1 MRLGNDKHA
10 ILLAVFLLLSA
21 SAGGQAR
28 RTYKY
33 HFLGDLQ
40 GTHVVKSD
48 KSISINYSISE
59 LNIESIVNEN
69 GSFYRIEIPGHT
81 PTTIT
86 GKPELPVL
94 NRLITVPENYTY
106 QVKFS
111 QVKSTRVK
119 PSGEKIG
126 GILIPAQE
134 GETKEVQKKKPIF
147 SIDKTIYGTRG
158 LISSDTVRIESLGI
172 IRNKR
177 LANLIISPVRY
188 NPRTNIIEVITSM
201 KIEISF
207 SQPGG
212 MISKSLLPE
221 SALFTESLDKGVL
234 YYDQGNMIPG
244 YSDKPVKMIILT
256 DTTFLKHLQPLLR
269 WKTQKGF
276 ELEVLTR
283 GIKSAG
289 NTYTEIKNRLSQIY
303 NGSSENNPPPE
314 YLLIIGDVNKV
325 PYYGTGNVTDMY
337 YGEFDGNGDYIPEM
351 FIGRLPVAD
360 TTELKSVVKKIIQY
374 EKFQFADTNKFYSD
388 AIATAGVDAGY
399 ANFMNGQL
407 KYAVKNYL
415 TPLFKINEQHFNYFS
430 LLNGTD
436 ALAAAA
442 RVSRKD
448 SLIKAINKGTSLI
461 NYTGHGDASG
471 WLHINLK
478 VPDTSN
484 LNNINRYPF
493 IISNACRTAQY
504 NLSSSFGNNMVLAKN
519 KGAIGFIGCSNDS
532 YWDEDFYWA
541 VGTGTPSANPTYETT
556 GLGAYDRLFHSHTES
571 PSDWYFTMGQII
583 YAGNLAVSASSSPR
597 KKYYW
602 ETYNLVGDPSM
613 IPIIGRPDTFKIN
626 LPDTLPNGIK
636 SLSLNIDPFAYIAV
650 SHFDKL
656 WDASYASPSGS
667 VVLDMPGLS
676 NDSCLFVI
684 TGQNKIPVIKK
695 VYISEITNNY
705 LNLTSTSINDNLANK
720 NGRADFGE
728 TFYLATTISNLGS
741 TDATGIY
748 LKLSTSSSLPV
759 INNDSVSIGTIP
771 ARSEITIPDGFSIT
785 LPDKVPDKG
794 IITFNLQVKDSVSE
808 KNYIVDINV
817 HAPKLEIISCK
828 IDDTLYG
835 NKNFIAD
842 PGETVNFVFIVKNQG
857 SSNTSGNLVVSAADE
872 KISIL
877 QPSIKSGILQFAET
891 TEIVVP
897 AKISVDAAIGTTIS
911 LSSLLDCSPYISEK
925 SFSFRVGKIRE
936 SFESSSFNI
945 FPWINVS
952 TVPWIVTGSGSYD
965 GNLSAR
971 SGAITHDGS
980 SSLIIR
986 LNYSKPDSLKFWYKV
1001 SSEKNYDFLIFKLN
1015 GVEIFRKSGET
1026 LWEKKVIPVS
1036 VGYNKM
1042 EWIFIMDQSTLGG
1055 SNCAWIDMI
1064 DFSGSSPV
1072 SYIQKDLQVARIVTP
1087 VQIDK
1092 FGQGTVTVKVLNP
1105 GKDILNGFNLAY
1117 SVNGHYPPVK
1127 QFFENTVIPYS
1138 DSVTV
1143 SFKTKADISKLGFYE
1158 IVTYGFDNNDN
1169 YITNDTVRVN
1179 FKNTEISDSLIIFP
1193 NPFKDQF
1200 KIFINSSFEDKLQ
1213 ISLTNI
1219 SGIKMYIIE
1228 KAIGKGK
1235 NMLIIDNIRLSP
1247 SVYYLNIRGATINK
1261 TVPMLK
1267 INK

>member
-1 MRLGNDKHA
+1 MRLGKDKHA

-21 SAGGQAR
+21 SAGGQAGR
-28 RTYKY
+28 SYKY
-33 HFLGDLQ
+33 HFTGDLQ
-40 GTHVVKSD
+40 KTHVVKSD
-48 KSISINYSISE
+48 KSLNINYSITE
-59 LNIESIVNEN
+59 LSIESIVNEN
-69 GSFYRIEIPGHT
+69 GSFYLIIIPGHT
-81 PTTIT
+81 PTTST

-94 NRLITVPENYTY
+94 NRLITVPENYSY

-111 QVKSTRVK
+111 QVKSTRLK
-119 PSGEKIG
+119 PSGENIG
-126 GILIPAQE
+126 GVLIPAQE

-147 SIDKTIYGTRG
+147 TMDKAIYETRG
-158 LISSDTVRIESLGI
+158 FISSDTVRIEPLGT

-188 NPRTNIIEVITSM
+188 NPRSNIIEVITSM
-201 KIEISF
+201 KIEITF

-212 MISKSLLPE
+212 MMSKSLYPE
-221 SALFTESLDKGVL
+221 SALFTESLSKGIL
-234 YYDQGNMIPG
+234 NYDQGDLITG
-244 YSDKPVKMIILT
+244 YSDQPVKMIILT

-283 GIKSAG
+283 GVKSAG
-289 NTYTEIKNRLSQIY
+289 TTYTEIKNTLSQIY
-303 NGSSENNPPPE
+303 NESSESNPPPE

-360 TTELKSVVKKIIQY
+360 TTELKTVVRKIIQY
-374 EKFQFADTNKFYSD
+374 EKFEFADTNKFYSNAIVIAGND
-388 AIATAGVDAGY
+388 ASY
-399 ANFMNGQL
+399 ANIMNGQV
-407 KYAVKNYL
+407 KYAQENYL
-415 TPLFKINEQHFNYFS
+415 NPANRINGQHFYYS
-430 LLNGTD
+430 SPYTTP
-436 ALAAAA
+436 
-442 RVSRKD
+442 KD
-448 SLIKAINKGTSLI
+448 SLTKLINKGTSFV

-471 WLHINLK
+471 WLHLNIK
-478 VPDTSN
+478 VPDTLN
-484 LNNINRYPF
+484 LLNANRYPF
-493 IISNACRTAQY
+493 IISNACRTAQF
-504 NLSSSFGNNMVLAKN
+504 NISSSFGNNMVLAKN

-556 GLGAYDRLFHSHTES
+556 GLGVYDRLFHSHNEL
-571 PSDWYFTMGQII
+571 PSDWYITMGQII

-613 IPIIGRPDTFKIN
+613 IPIIGRPDTFNIN
-626 LPDTLPNGIK
+626 LPDTLPNGIT

-650 SHFDKL
+650 SHFDTL
-656 WDASYASPSGS
+656 WDASHASPSGS
-667 VVLDMPGLS
+667 VVLEMPGLL

-695 VYISEITNNY
+695 VYISEITNKY
-705 LNLTSTSINDNLANK
+705 LNLTATAINDSLAN
-720 NGRADFGE
+720 NNDRADFGE

-748 LKLSTSSSLPV
+748 LKLSTSSSLAT
-759 INNDSVSIGTIP
+759 INNDSVSIGTIT
-771 ARSEITIPDGFSIT
+771 AGSGITITDGFSIT
-785 LPDKVPDKG
+785 LPYIVPDKE
-794 IITFNLQVKDSVSE
+794 IITFNLIVKDQLSE
-808 KNYIVDINV
+808 KHYTLDIYV
-817 HAPKLEIISCK
+817 HAPDLEIISCK
-828 IDDTLYG
+828 IDDSLTG

-842 PGETVNFVFIVKNQG
+842 PGESVNFVFLVQNRG
-857 SSNTSGNLVVSAADE
+857 SSNTSGNLVVSSSDGN
-872 KISIL
+872 ILIL
-877 QPSIKSGILQFAET
+877 QPSIKSGILQFDDT
-891 TEIVVP
+891 TQIVVP
-897 AKISVDAAIGTTIS
+897 AKISEVTDIGTTIS
-911 LSSLLDCSPYISEK
+911 ISSLLDCTPYFSEK
-925 SFSFRVGKIRE
+925 SFSFRVGKVRE

-952 TVPWIVTGSGSYD
+952 TIPWIVTGSGSYD

-971 SGAITHDGS
+971 SGVISHDGS

-986 LNYSKPDSLKFWYKV
+986 TNYSTSDSIKFFYKV

-1015 GVEIFRKSGET
+1015 GVEVFRKSGET

-1036 VGYNKM
+1036 AGYNKM

-1055 SNCAWIDMI
+1055 SNCAWVDMI

-1087 VQIDK
+1087 IQRDN
-1092 FGQGTVTVKVLNP
+1092 FGQGTITVKVLNP

-1117 SVNGHYPPVK
+1117 VNGHYPPVK
-1127 QFFENTVIPYS
+1127 EFFENTVIPYG

-1143 SFKTKADISKLGFYE
+1143 SFKKKADISKLGIYD

-1169 YITNDTVRVN
+1169 YFSNDTVSVN

-1193 NPFKDQF
+1193 NPFVDQF
-1200 KIFINSSFEDKLQ
+1200 NIFINSSFADKLQ

-1219 SGIKMYIIE
+1219 SGVKMYNVE
-1228 KAIGKGK
+1228 KAIISGK
-1235 NMLIIDNIRLSP
+1235 NILIIDNVRLSP

-1261 TVPMLK
+1261 TIPLLK